1 MPTFKDLFPLGKI
14 VSSEDVVDREEFIE
28 ETKLRL
34 LQGQSVMLSGPRRI
48 GKTSVAYEILRQ
60 LQEAGAYVAKID
72 LFHVTSIEELGT
84 KLLQAIVENRTGV
97 LHHAV
102 YTLKQWKKEWLVSS
116 EIHAKLYDLELGLT
130 VERSQSPLEL
140 LETAI
145 HTAEK
150 MTSRDDKRMVIL
162 LDEFQELDRLGGET
176 LLKRLRSL
184 FQQQQH
190 TTYFFL
196 GSERSLLTTLFADR
210 RQAFYRFATILPL
223 PQIPDVKWRT
233 YIINKLQERTMTIT
247 EPALD
252 WLLDKTGSHPYCL
265 MSVMSNAYLL
275 GIMGHQT
282 VIDVEIL
289 YTAFERSMSQLE
301 AVYEEQWQEIRSHKG
316 LDRVLTSILLNQPI
330 HHQTEGISNVSRAVQ
345 TLIRLAII
353 QKGEHRGKYHVM
365 EPMFGDWVLRKR
377 GESISPH
384 SDH

>member
-1 MPTFKDLFPLGKI
+1 MTTFKDLFPLGKI

-34 LQGQSVMLSGPRRI
+34 LQGQSAMLSGPRRI

-60 LQEAGAYVAKID
+60 LREEGAYVAKID
-72 LFHVTSIEELGT
+72 LFHVTSIEEMGT
-84 KLLQAIVENRTGV
+84 KLLQAILENRTGV
-97 LHHAV
+97 LHQAV
-102 YTLKQWKKEWLVSS
+102 YTLKQWKKDLLASS
-116 EIHAKLYDLELGLT
+116 EIHAKLYDLEMGLT
-130 VERSQSPLEL
+130 MDRPQSPLDL
-140 LETAI
+140 LETAVQ
-145 HTAEK
+145 TAEK
-150 MTSRDDKRMVIL
+150 MASKDDKRMVIL

-184 FQQQQH
+184 FQQQKH

-223 PQIPDVKWRT
+223 PQIPHAQWRA
-233 YIINKLQERTMTIT
+233 YIVEKLKESAMTMT

-252 WLLDKTGSHPYCL
+252 WLLDKTGGHPYCL
-265 MSVMSNAYLL
+265 MSVMSNAYLVA
-275 GIMGHQT
+275 IMGHQDT
-282 VIDVEIL
+282 IHMEIL
-289 YTAFERSMSQLE
+289 YAAYERSMSQLE

-316 LDRVLTSILLNQPI
+316 LDHVLTSILLNQPI
-330 HHQTEGISNVSRAVQ
+330 HHTTEGVSNVSRAVQ
-345 TLIRLAII
+345 TLIRLSII

-377 GESISPH
+377 GE
-384 SDH
+384 

>member
-1 MPTFKDLFPLGKI
+1 MTTFKDLFPLGKI

-34 LQGQSVMLSGPRRI
+34 LQGQSAMLSGPRRI

-60 LQEAGAYVAKID
+60 LREEGAYVAKID
-72 LFHVTSIEELGT
+72 LFHVTSIEEMGT
-84 KLLQAIVENRTGV
+84 KLLQAILENRTGV
-97 LHHAV
+97 LHQAV
-102 YTLKQWKKEWLVSS
+102 YTLKQWKKDLLASS
-116 EIHAKLYDLELGLT
+116 EIHAKLYDLEMGLT
-130 VERSQSPLEL
+130 LDRPQSPLDL
-140 LETAI
+140 LETAVQ
-145 HTAEK
+145 TAEK
-150 MTSRDDKRMVIL
+150 MASKDDKRMVIL

-184 FQQQQH
+184 FQQQKH

-223 PQIPDVKWRT
+223 PQIPYAKWRT
-233 YIINKLQERTMTIT
+233 YIVVKLKESVMTMT

-252 WLLDKTGSHPYCL
+252 WLLDKTGGHPYCL

-275 GIMGHQT
+275 AIMGHQDT
-282 VIDVEIL
+282 INMEIL
-289 YTAFERSMSQLE
+289 YAAYERSMSQLE
-301 AVYEEQWQEIRSHKG
+301 AVYEEQWQEIRNHKG
-316 LDRVLTSILLNQPI
+316 LDHVLTSILLNQPI
-330 HHQTEGISNVSRAVQ
+330 HHPTEGISNVSRAVQ
-345 TLIRLAII
+345 TLIRLSII

-377 GESISPH
+377 GE
-384 SDH
+384 